1 MKKILTP
8 LLCLTISLVTFAQTI
23 VSTEVQKRK
32 VVFEEFTGVDCQYC
46 PNGHAILSE
55 FAQQNPGT
63 VIINIHQGP
72 YARMYATQWG
82 NTLASQSNLE
92 GWPAFTVGRTV
103 NNCVVT
109 NYFDPN
115 LDYSVPANNIK
126 SQDSPINIAATATV
140 DASTRTMTVHFEAY
154 YTADVSQNFNML
166 QIALLQDNIVGPQAN
181 AANYNP
187 SQILPNG
194 QYNHMHMLRDLV
206 TGKAWG
212 DTIALNEEG
221 VIEAGT
227 FISKD
232 YTYEIPEVISNENVL
247 FGDINLAIFVSDG
260 QNADCPSL
268 KATNILTGIK
278 VEPEYIN
285 IEGNNAVIQ
294 NLTLTEQYG
303 CSTNASVKLA
313 VRNNGAPITSMTITY
328 RNTTTETT
336 DHTYTF
342 TGTIDNFTTEEI
354 ELEDLPIIVGATNE
368 VVVNIISVNGESFD
382 NISKTATIKKT
393 TPKEGIGV
401 PTVILKTDKYGNE
414 FTWQVVD
421 DNNNVLASGG
431 PYATNRES
439 RDTVLVSAL
448 TQPGCYTLVA
458 MDEYG
463 DGLMASQPN
472 GFIRILDQTGY
483 RMANLTGSYKV
494 KKADFVITSMEVGL
508 NDANGVIAQSILY
521 PNPAV
526 DMTTLKINTTSS
538 VDANIQVVD
547 VLGRVAIQL
556 DKQRLYSG
564 ENKIDINTSNLN
576 DGTYFVR
583 IITNDGMTSNR
594 LNISK

>member
-1 MKKILTP
+1 MKRILTT
-8 LLCLTISLVTFAQTI
+8 LLCLTISVVTFAQTI
-23 VSTEVQKRK
+23 VSTDVQKRK
-32 VVFEEFTGVDCQYC
+32 VVFEEFTGVNCQYC

-63 VIINIHQGP
+63 VVINIHQGP
-72 YARMYATQWG
+72 YAVRYTTQWG
-82 NTLASQSNLE
+82 NTLASQSNLQ

-109 NYFDPN
+109 NYFDQN
-115 LDYSVPANNIK
+115 LNYEVAANNIK

-194 QYNHMHMLRDLV
+194 QYNHMHMLRDLI

-232 YTYEIPEVISNENVL
+232 YTYEIPEVISDENVL

-278 VEPEYIN
+278 VEPEYVN
-285 IEGNNAVIQ
+285 TEGNNATIQ
-294 NLTLTEQYG
+294 NVTLTEQYG

-342 TGTIDNFTTEEI
+342 AGTINNFTTEEI
-354 ELEDLPIIVGATNE
+354 ELEDLPIIIGEENE
-368 VVVNIISVNGESFD
+368 VIVNIISVNGESFD

-414 FTWQVVD
+414 FTWKVVD
-421 DNNNVLASGG
+421 DNDNVLAQGG
-431 PYATNRES
+431 PYTQNTES
-439 RDTVLVSAL
+439 RDTVVVSAL

-463 DGLMASQPN
+463 DGLMGSQPN

-483 RMANLTGSYKV
+483 RMANFTGQYSV

-538 VDANIQVVD
+538 VDAEIQVVD

-564 ENKIDINTSNLN
+564 ENKIDINTSSLN

-594 LNISK
+594 LNITK